1 MLQPPATNS
10 KDAIKNRFG
19 RFRTFIGQI
28 AQINKMIAISNCL
41 VGSKSQPKPATTA
54 STDDHYRS
62 KSIRRKAGRFR
73 VLIMGRANAGKTT
86 ILQKV
91 CNTEEQPEIFNS
103 RGNKVR
109 TCSAKDQHGAN
120 DADDLLMIRS
130 THQWSRPLWGYGIIF
145 DRL

>member
-1 MLQPPATNS
+1 MPQPPATNS
-10 KDAIKNRFG
+10 KDAIKNKFG

-28 AQINKMIAISNCL
+28 AQMNKMITISNCL
-41 VGSKSQPKPATTA
+41 AGSKSQPKPATTA
-54 STDDHYRS
+54 SSNDDYRYR
-62 KSIRRKAGRFR
+62 SIRRKAGRFR

-91 CNTEEQPEIFNS
+91 CNTAEQPEIFDS
-103 RGNKVR
+103 RGIKVR
-109 TCSAKDQHGAN
+109 NCSAKDQHGAN
-120 DADDLLMIRS
+120 DADELLMIRS